1 MKEWIFMTIT
11 TTFIL
16 FAVLIGL
23 YLVKT
28 NSNIINLPDQP
39 CTSDGECAEFGSKLY
54 ALKLSGKTIIWQNE
68 EVTLQQARELYL
80 LSGSPQPSEHA
91 EIPDP

>member
-11 TTFIL
+11 SIL
-16 FAVLIGL
+16 LISAVIAGL
-23 YLVKT
+23 YMVKT
-28 NSNIINLPDQP
+28 NDTIFIPDQP